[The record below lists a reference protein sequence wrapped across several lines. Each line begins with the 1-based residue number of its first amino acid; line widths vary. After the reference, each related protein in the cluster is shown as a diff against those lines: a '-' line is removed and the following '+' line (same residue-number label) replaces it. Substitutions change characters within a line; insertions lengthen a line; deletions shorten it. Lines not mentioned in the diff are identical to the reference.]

1 MRHLIALILAA
12 TAACAPSQPSSRA
25 TDTSGIKVSPGYSV
39 TVYAAGLAEPRG
51 LLFTPAGDLYVAEQG
66 SGDVSK
72 ISPSGN
78 VTRVARGFKGPHDLA
93 LGPGGVIY
101 LAEMHADRI
110 AAITAAGAVSTYIE
124 TSSPVDLDF
133 SPSGELLVS
142 ELYSGRVVAYK
153 GQAFSRVVASGL
165 NWPHGLAFHPSG
177 AIFVNEN
184 QGNRIVRVNPDGTV
198 RPFAQVP
205 RPVGLVLATSGNLYV
220 AQPQVGTISRVAP
233 DGRVTVLLENLKEPR
248 DPAFDAAGDLYF
260 AETLAGR
267 VLKLTGAF

>member
-1 MRHLIALILAA
+1 MRFPIALILA
-12 TAACAPSQPSSRA
+12 TAAMSAPAQPSSRVA
-25 TDTSGIKVSPGYSV
+25 DTSGIKVSPGYSV

-72 ISPSGN
+72 ISPN
-78 VTRVARGFKGPHDLA
+78 
-93 LGPGGVIY
+93 
-101 LAEMHADRI
+101 
-110 AAITAAGAVSTYIE
+110 
-124 TSSPVDLDF
+124 
-133 SPSGELLVS
+133 GELLVC

-184 QGNRIVRVNPDGTV
+184 QGNRIVRVDPDGTV

-205 RPVGLVLATSGNLYV
+205 RPVGLVLAKSGNLFV
-220 AQPQVGTISRVAP
+220 AQPQVGRISRVAP

-248 DPAFDAAGDLYF
+248 DPAFDAAGNLYF

-267 VLKLTGAF
+267 VIKLTGEF